1 MKMEFENNLSFTD
14 YSLESINISY
24 TNIEIIIELENRYK
38 IECENFISI
47 DYIGQWDENIID
59 NIFVTSEDELIDLA
73 KRKIQKNNNIHKNT
87 PRGKAAQGHFY
98 KPHKYQI
105 SINHIFFKNQRTYNP
120 LSNPLLKLLVGAL
133 HKMGTV
139 H

>member
-1 MKMEFENNLSFTD
+1 MEFENNLSFTD

-73 KRKIQKNNNIHKNT
+73 KRKIQKNNNIDLKGGGS
-87 PRGKAAQGHFY
+87 RDFYGKWLCLII
-98 KPHKYQI
+98 KLIDSVEIKI
-105 SINHIFFKNQRTYNP
+105 VCSMVKIFD
-120 LSNPLLKLLVGAL
+120 A
-133 HKMGTV
+133 
-139 H
+139 

>member
-1 MKMEFENNLSFTD
+1 MEFENNLSFTD

-73 KRKIQKNNNIHKNT
+73 KRKIQKNNNIDLKGGGS
-87 PRGKAAQGHFY
+87 RDFYGKWLCLII
-98 KPHKYQI
+98 KLIDSVEIKI
-105 SINHIFFKNQRTYNP
+105 VCSRVKIFDAC
-120 LSNPLLKLLVGAL
+120 SNIY
-133 HKMGTV
+133 
-139 H
+139 